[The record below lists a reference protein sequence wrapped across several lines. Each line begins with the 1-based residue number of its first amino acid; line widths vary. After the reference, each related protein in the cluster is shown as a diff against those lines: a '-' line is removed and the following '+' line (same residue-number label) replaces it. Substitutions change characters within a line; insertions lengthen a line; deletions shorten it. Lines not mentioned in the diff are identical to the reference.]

1 MKGLRIKFTIV
12 GDKSVGKTTIARKF
26 GKKTQERNIGIE
38 TYKVNYK
45 KNEEFFIFEIVDMPS
60 EGFPLS
66 EFEKSN
72 FVVIVFDITNRK
84 SFFTVNNFI
93 NICNDSENKN
103 INLILVGNK
112 KDLELSRE
120 VTTEEAKKLAKKN
133 GMQFYEISA
142 LNEIE
147 VEKIFKDGFN
157 DFYESIEDMF
167 DFNDNNITKV
177 GDSININNIFY
188 DNDLKRGCC
197 WW

>member
-26 GKKTQERNIGIE
+26 GKKTPERNIGIE

-45 KNEEFFIFEIVDMPS
+45 KNEEFFIFEIVLMPS

-72 FVVIVFDITNRK
+72 FVVIVFDITNRN

-133 GMQFYEISA
+133 GMKFYEISA

>member
-26 GKKTQERNIGIE
+26 GKKTPERNIGIE

-45 KNEEFFIFEIVDMPS
+45 KNEEFFIFEIVLMPS

-72 FVVIVFDITNRK
+72 FVVIVFDITNRN

-133 GMQFYEISA
+133 GMKFYEISA

-188 DNDLKRGCC
+188 DNDLKKGCC
-197 WW
+197 W